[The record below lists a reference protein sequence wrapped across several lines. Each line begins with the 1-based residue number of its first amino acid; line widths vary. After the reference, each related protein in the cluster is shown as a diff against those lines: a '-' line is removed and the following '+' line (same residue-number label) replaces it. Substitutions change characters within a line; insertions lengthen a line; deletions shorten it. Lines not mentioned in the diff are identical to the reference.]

1 MDNFVI
7 IENYNIHNKYI
18 KYLEKYSYIL
28 FMQNSSILTILFNE
42 KNTDYCNYLKNT
54 YNGKIKK
61 CCINNN
67 NQLFTHILEI
77 YDIYILEFLSS
88 LYNNVILNKNNN
100 NNKINNNLYND
111 FIKLY
116 NNQNLFI
123 QNKNYIFI

>member
-100 NNKINNNLYND
+100 NNLYND